1 MRAAASSIDGSES
14 VAVLQSLTALNA
26 LRVLDLGGKV
36 SCSFVYFLAC
46 IFKYSRVCDE
56 ESVCTY
62 ALLCH

>member
-1 MRAAASSIDGSES
+1 MCAAASCMGSEN
-14 VAVLQSLTALNA
+14 VAVLQSLTALTA

-46 IFKYSRVCDE
+46 IFEDSRVCDE
-56 ESVCTY
+56 QSVCTY